1 MDPRPHASIGEV
13 LGELQSEF
21 PDITISKIRFL
32 ESQGL
37 INPER
42 TPSGYRKF
50 YEGDVARVRWILL
63 QQQQNFLPLK
73 VIKERLAE
81 LDAQGVVPGTEPE
94 PVGDAVET
102 AQPTTRSRKK
112 SGDAPAKTTARRRK
126 PRVEM
131 PELPLDDG
139 TRDDLAPEPSGASLN
154 RAELARAAGI
164 TEQQIAE
171 LEAYGLLTPLGQVGE
186 HVLFDEEAFVI
197 ASSAAGFF
205 KRGIEARHLRMY
217 RSFAER
223 EAALFQQVVLPMLRA
238 RNPEARR
245 AAHEEIGEMA
255 KLGRALRAVYLRTA
269 VAELIDE

>member
-1 MDPRPHASIGEV
+1 MDARPHASIGEV

-21 PDITISKIRFL
+21 PDVTISKIRFL

-50 YEGDVARVRWILL
+50 YEDDVVRLRWILT
-63 QQQQNFLPLK
+63 QQKDNFLPLK
-73 VIKERLAE
+73 VINDRLAE
-81 LDAQGVVPGTEPE
+81 LDRDGIDLRTELE
-94 PVGDAVET
+94 
-102 AQPTTRSRKK
+102 
-112 SGDAPAKTTARRRK
+112 DAPASEPAKPTRATKKRTAASGSTTRRRK
-126 PRVEM
+126 PRIEM

-139 TRDDLAPEPSGASLN
+139 APNDLDASPSGASLN
-154 RAELARAAGI
+154 RAELAKAAGI

-171 LEAYGLLTPLGQVGE
+171 LESFGLLAPLGQMGE

-197 ASSAAGFF
+197 ASAAAGFF

-223 EAALFQQVVLPMLRA
+223 EAALFQQVVLPMLKA
-238 RNPEARR
+238 RNPESRK
-245 AAHEEIGEMA
+245 AAHEEIGELA
-255 KLGRALRAVYLRTA
+255 KLGRSLRAVYLRMA
-269 VAELIDE
+269 VAELLDE